1 MSNQVPDRDEPPEH
15 LRFAA
20 YLQALAQVRY
30 QEERSLMTEVLTDP
44 DPAMAQSAVVRHL
57 DRRATDLLKS
67 PEYATWAQAMV
78 KVLEPHPF
86 LVQRL
91 HEWSLFRAVALAQ
104 PWLPG
109 ALTDSSDWLQRK
121 IVESLDTSDAL
132 AVLAETGRTR
142 RVRNTA
148 RTTLTTRS
156 KRA

>member
-1 MSNQVPDRDEPPEH
+1 MSTHIPGEDEPPEH

-20 YLQALAQVRY
+20 YLHSLEQVHD
-30 QEERSLMTEVLTDP
+30 EEEPDLVTAILTDP
-44 DPAMAQSAVVRHL
+44 DPTMAQSAIVRHL
-57 DRRATDLLKS
+57 DRRATDLLES
-67 PEYATWAQAMV
+67 PEYITWAQSMTR
-78 KVLEPHPF
+78 VLEPRPF

-104 PWLPG
+104 PWAPD

-121 IVESLDTSDAL
+121 IAESLDSADAL

-148 RTTLTTRS
+148 KTSLTR
-156 KRA
+156 RHNR